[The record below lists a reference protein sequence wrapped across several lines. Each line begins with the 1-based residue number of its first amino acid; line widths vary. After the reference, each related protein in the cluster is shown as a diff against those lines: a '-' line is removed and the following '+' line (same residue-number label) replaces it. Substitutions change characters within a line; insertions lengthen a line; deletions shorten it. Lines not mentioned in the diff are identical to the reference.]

1 VDDVKLKLTSSKL
14 QILAICALMLAALG
28 TAPAQVASHAP
39 TMPKAGL
46 SASAPAKMQPA
57 VSDKPVVRVNGAVL
71 TERDL
76 LREMYAIFP
85 YARQHDGFPKSLEP
99 EIRKGAFQ
107 MIVFEEL
114 VYQEAVRRKMVI
126 SEERMKRAEAEYR
139 KQFASRQEF
148 DQYLQVE
155 LNGSIPL
162 LRQRIRRSLLIEAL
176 LKSEVGD
183 KAKVPEAQVRD
194 YYLKNPA
201 QFEYP
206 ETFAIQTISIIPPE
220 NASAEVRSEARKRA
234 EDAAR
239 KAKATKS
246 YREFG
251 LLAEKVS
258 DDDWHVNMGDRKD
271 VDRAALPPPVVTAA
285 LAMKPG
291 EVSNLIQLGD
301 RYTLFRLNA
310 HTPAG
315 KKKFEEVK
323 EKLRTDMEKARY
335 NDLRAQLNKKLQQN
349 AKVQE
354 L

>member
-1 VDDVKLKLTSSKL
+1 MKLQITNYKL
-14 QILAICALMLAALG
+14 QILAIWGMLLLAVLA
-28 TAPAQVASHAP
+28 APAQVASHAP
-39 TMPKAGL
+39 TRPTAEL

-57 VSDKPVVRVNGAVL
+57 VPDKPVVRVNDAVL

-76 LREMYAIFP
+76 VREMYAIFP
-85 YARQHDGFPKSLEP
+85 YARQHNGFPKSMEP

-126 SEERMKRAEAEYR
+126 SAERMKRAEAEFR

-148 DQYLQVE
+148 DQYMQVE
-155 LNGSIPL
+155 LNGSLPL
-162 LRQRIRRSLLIEAL
+162 LQQRIRRSLLIEAL
-176 LKSEVGD
+176 LKLEVGD
-183 KAKVPEAQVRD
+183 KAKIPLAQVRA
-194 YYLKNPA
+194 YYLKNA
-201 QFEYP
+201 AEFKYP
-206 ETFAIQTISIIPPE
+206 ETFAIQTISIIPPQ
-220 NASAEVRSEARKRA
+220 NASAEVTSEARKRA
-234 EDAAR
+234 EDAAQ

-271 VDRAALPPPVVTAA
+271 VDRAALPPQVVKAA

-291 EVSNLIQLGD
+291 EVSNLIPIGD

-323 EKLRTDMEKARY
+323 DKLRTDMEKTRY
-335 NDLRAQLNKKLQQN
+335 NDLRAQLDKRLQQN
-349 AKVQE
+349 AKVEE